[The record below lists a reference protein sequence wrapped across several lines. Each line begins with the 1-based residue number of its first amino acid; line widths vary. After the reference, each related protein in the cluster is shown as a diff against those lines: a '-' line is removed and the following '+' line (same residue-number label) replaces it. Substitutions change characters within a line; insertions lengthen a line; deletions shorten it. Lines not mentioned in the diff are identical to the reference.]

1 MKTPPILGGIEAR
14 KNFGSGNSLRLLE
27 QHLELNK
34 LTAREIWSLID
45 RGEASAAEVCS
56 HYVENIER
64 HDPQIKAYLHRSF
77 ERARQQAARIDQTKK
92 AGEPLPRLAGLPM
105 AIKDNILIKG
115 LRSTCGSKILESF
128 VAFYS
133 ATVIERLE
141 AAGALF
147 LGKANLDEFA
157 MGSSTE
163 NSAFFPTRNPH
174 ALEHVPG
181 GSSGGSAAAVA
192 SDMAVAALGSDTGG
206 SIRQPASFC
215 GVVGLK
221 PTYSRV
227 SRYGLVAFG
236 SSLDQ
241 IGPIARS
248 VDDVA
253 QILTVIA
260 GKDPHDATSLN
271 VPVPDY
277 LKGLTNSV
285 RGMRIGLPKEYFG
298 AGISADVTDKIQ
310 AGLKQLETL
319 GCQMEEIELPHTEFA
334 IATYYVIAMAE
345 ASSNLARFDGVRYG
359 LRVPGEG
366 NLSAMYRET
375 RDAGFGTE
383 VKRRIVLGT
392 FVLSSG
398 YYDAYYLKAQKV
410 RTLIKQDFDKAFQ
423 KVDFIISPTSP
434 TTAFRIG
441 EKSDDPLAMYLSDIF
456 TITANLVGAPG
467 ISIPCGKTPQ
477 GLPVGMQ
484 ILGKHFDEQRMLNL
498 AYAFEQAGGFDL

>member
-1 MKTPPILGGIEAR
+1 
-14 KNFGSGNSLRLLE
+14 LE
-27 QHLELNK
+27 FDS
-34 LTAREIWSLID
+34 LTARQIKSLIE
-45 RGEASAAEVCS
+45 RGEVSAAEVCS
-56 HYVENIER
+56 HYIANVER
-64 HDPQIKAYLHRSF
+64 DDPKIRAYLHTSF
-77 ERARQQAARIDQTKK
+77 ERARQQATRIDEAKK
-92 AGEPLPRLAGLPM
+92 AGKPLPSLAGLPM
-105 AIKDNILIKG
+105 AIKDNILVKG
-115 LRSTCGSKILESF
+115 LRSTCGSKILENF
-128 VAFYS
+128 VAFYD

-174 ALEHVPG
+174 AVEHVPG

-192 SDMAVAALGSDTGG
+192 SHMAMAALGTDTGG

-248 VDDVA
+248 VVDVA
-253 QILTVIA
+253 QILGVIA

-271 VPVPDY
+271 LPVPDY
-277 LKGLTNSV
+277 VEGITNSV
-285 RGMRIGLPKEYFG
+285 QGIRIGLPKQYFG
-298 AGISADVTDKIQ
+298 AGIAADVKDKIE
-310 AGLKQLETL
+310 AGLKLLETL
-319 GCQMEEIELPHTEFA
+319 GCRTVEIELPHTDFA

-359 LRVPGEG
+359 LREPGG
-366 NLSAMYRET
+366 GTLSGMYRET
-375 RDAGFGTE
+375 RDSGFGAE

-410 RTLIKQDFDKAFQ
+410 RTLIKQDFEKAFQ
-423 KVDFIISPTSP
+423 TVDFIISPTSP

-441 EKSDDPLAMYLSDIF
+441 EKSNDPLAMYLSDIF

-498 AYAFEQAGGFDL
+498 AYAFEQAGGFNL

>member
-1 MKTPPILGGIEAR
+1 LYHSKDLG
-14 KNFGSGNSLRLLE
+14 KQPLE
-27 QHLELNK
+27 IDN
-34 LTAREIWSLID
+34 LTARQIRSLID
-45 RGEASAAEVCS
+45 RGEISAAEICS
-56 HYVENIER
+56 HYIGNIER
-64 HDPQIKAYLHRSF
+64 RDPQIRAYLHTSF
-77 ERARQQAARIDQTKK
+77 ERARQQAAQIDQTRK
-92 AGEPLPRLAGLPM
+92 AGGPLPRLAGLPM

-115 LRSTCGSKILESF
+115 LRSTCGSKILENF
-128 VAFYS
+128 VALYS

-174 ALEHVPG
+174 RLEHVPG

-192 SDMAVAALGSDTGG
+192 SRMAAAALGSDTGG
-206 SIRQPASFC
+206 SIRQPASLC

-241 IGPIARS
+241 IGPIART

-253 QILTVIA
+253 EILSVIA

-271 VPVPDY
+271 VPVPNY
-277 LKGLTNSV
+277 LEGITNTV
-285 RGMRIGLPKEYFG
+285 RGVRVGLPREYFK
-298 AGISADVTDKIQ
+298 AGISPEVQGKIQ
-310 AGLKQLETL
+310 AGLNLLETL
-319 GCQMEEIELPHTEFA
+319 GCQMVEIELPHTDFA

-359 LRVPGEG
+359 LRMHGEG
-366 NLSAMYRET
+366 NLSRMYRET
-375 RDAGFGTE
+375 RDAGFGAE

-398 YYDAYYLKAQKV
+398 YYDAYYLRAQKV
-410 RTLIKQDFDKAFQ
+410 RTLIKQDFERAFE

-456 TITANLVGAPG
+456 TITANLVGVPG
-467 ISIPCGKTPQ
+467 ISVPCGKSPQ

-484 ILGKHFDEQRMLNL
+484 IMGKHFDELRLLNL
-498 AYAFEQAGGFDL
+498 ARAFEQAGGFDL